1 MIPVEETIV
10 ATVIVENVISKC
22 ALLHNCCC
30 RCVVIIA
37 PEDIAVH
44 VCTYIFVCIVCMYVY
59 LCV

>member
-1 MIPVEETIV
+1 M
-10 ATVIVENVISKC
+10 ATVIVEIVISKC

-37 PEDIAVH
+37 PEDIAVM
-44 VCTYIFVCIVCMYVY
+44 YIFVCIVCMYVY